1 MSGTLT
7 AKLGSRVLARDV
19 LAFCLFEALFYL
31 AYHYA
36 MHFTQTSASPAWF
49 PDSVLLC
56 ALLLTRPANWWL
68 FILGPLPIRLLVDVP
83 PDAQMWFLLSAYA
96 IDSAKGLVVAA
107 ALRALVPN
115 PLRLESVRE
124 LVIFGLVAVLLVPAA
139 AAFAGAAARHARGFD
154 YWTAWE
160 QWFLGNAFTHM
171 VVTPA
176 ILNWFV
182 GARWGRPVQP
192 KRGIE
197 GALLAAGLLGS
208 GYFAFGAAIADG
220 AFATPRLYAP
230 VPFLLWAA
238 IRFGMLGA
246 SGTVAVLA
254 AFAVWGTLGGRS
266 PLSALAPVDTGIA
279 LQYFVLLGAAPLYLV
294 AMLTD
299 RQESFEQS
307 LRESEQRFRSM
318 ADSAPVMIWVTGTD
332 GRCEFVNQGWLAF
345 TGNTLEQER
354 GSRWLDGVHPDDWGH
369 CGEVYDSAFAAR
381 RPFEVD
387 YRLRRHDGEHRW
399 VLDRGQPRYSESGAF
414 LGYVG
419 SAMDITDRRRAEEA
433 NRDLAHVSRLALVGE
448 LTALLAH
455 EVNQPLAAILSNADA
470 AAILLRS
477 DQPPLDEIR
486 EIIADIR
493 ASDLRADEVI
503 RHIRSLMRKR
513 DIQLQPIDL
522 GETVGD
528 VLRFVAADALERRF
542 RIRREAPAWLPQV
555 LGDRVHLQQVMLN
568 LLVNAMD
575 AMADAPE
582 VMREITVVKTL
593 RGDLV
598 EVAVVDRGHGIPADK
613 LAHVFESFVTTRE
626 KGMGVGLSV
635 ARSIIESHGGRIWAE
650 NNAEGGA
657 TFRFTTRVA

>member
-1 MSGTLT
+1 
-7 AKLGSRVLARDV
+7 
-19 LAFCLFEALFYL
+19 
-31 AYHYA
+31 
-36 MHFTQTSASPAWF
+36 
-49 PDSVLLC
+49 
-56 ALLLTRPANWWL
+56 
-68 FILGPLPIRLLVDVP
+68 
-83 PDAQMWFLLSAYA
+83 
-96 IDSAKGLVVAA
+96 
-107 ALRALVPN
+107 
-115 PLRLESVRE
+115 
-124 LVIFGLVAVLLVPAA
+124 VPAA

-154 YWTAWE
+154 YWSAWE

-176 ILNWFV
+176 ILNWFI
-182 GARWGRPVQP
+182 GASWSRPVRRQ
-192 KRGIE
+192 RGLE
-197 GALLAAGLLGS
+197 GALLAAGLVGS
-208 GYFAFGAAIADG
+208 SYFAFGAAFADG
-220 AFATPRLYAP
+220 GFATPRLYAP

-238 IRFGMLGA
+238 LRFGMPGA
-246 SGTVAVLA
+246 SGAIAVLA
-254 AFAVWGTLGGRS
+254 AFAVWATLGGRL
-266 PLSALAPVDTGIA
+266 PLSAVAPAETGVA

-294 AMLTD
+294 AMLAD
-299 RQESFEQS
+299 RQESVEQS

-354 GSRWLDGVHPDDWGH
+354 VGRWLESVHPDDWAH
-369 CGEVYDSAFAAR
+369 CAEVYDAAFAAR

-399 VLDRGQPRYSESGAF
+399 VIDRGMPRYAQNGEF

-419 SAMDITDRRRAEEA
+419 SAMDITERRRAEES

-477 DQPPLDEIR
+477 EQPPLDEIR

-503 RHIRSLMRKR
+503 RRIRSLMRKR
-513 DIQLQPIDL
+513 DIQLLPLDL

-528 VLRFVAADALERRF
+528 VLRFVAADALQRRV
-542 RIRREAPAWLPQV
+542 RIRRESIGRLPLV
-555 LGDRVHLQQVMLN
+555 RGDRVHLQQVLLN
-568 LLVNAMD
+568 LIVNAMD
-575 AMADAPE
+575 AMAETPDSE
-582 VMREITVVKTL
+582 REITVRMAL
-593 RGDLV
+593 RDDTV
-598 EVAVVDRGHGIPADK
+598 ELAVVDRGHGIAADK
-613 LAHVFESFVTTRE
+613 LSHVFESFVTTRE
-626 KGMGVGLSV
+626 KGMGVGLSI

-650 NNAEGGA
+650 NNPGGGA
-657 TFRFTTRVA
+657 TFRFTTRVAGPAER